1 MKHLRKYENFADELL
16 NNIGDENKEM
26 QRPDLKGKAYEG
38 RGVPN
43 LPVVYA
49 VEFVPAGTFQSFYNA
64 ENYLKEMG
72 YSIGS
77 MEGPYPI
84 GFSDKFDYISKWN
97 NMNGSEHKQLDGIM
111 VAEGGFREGSVLVLF
126 FNEPNL

>member
-26 QRPDLKGKAYEG
+26 QRPDLKGKPYPGA
-38 RGVPN
+38 PK

-49 VEFVPAGTFQSFYNA
+49 VEFVPAGTFQSYYNA

-77 MEGPYPI
+77 MQGPAPI
-84 GFSDKFDYISKWN
+84 GFSDKFDYISKWR
-97 NMNGSEHKQLDGIM
+97 NMSSEEHKQLDGVMI
-111 VAEGGFREGSVLVLF
+111 ADGGFREGSVLVLF